1 MPSHPS
7 LLMTSST
14 TVTKNG
20 IRNYNLH
27 DSYEYTSNVSNSLKV
42 GTVIK
47 EITVFLWT
55 YKYVSLI
62 NKGRFFLSRHIP
74 KKFGF
79 SYFGIRKLTS
89 PSEGLWLVNPGL
101 LWSFVYLFQALK
113 FTKIRAIQLTD
124 FLRIISWRCLWE
136 TRLFYD
142 MSYDK
147 KVEWFGLDRGLLAQT
162 IKRVGMLPVIPIAT
176 VSQHQSCN
184 HPQFNMCSPWQLPW
198 QS

>member
-47 EITVFLWT
+47 EITIFLWT
-55 YKYVSLI
+55 YKYESLI
-62 NKGRFFLSRHIP
+62 NKVRFFLSRHIP

-124 FLRIISWRCLWE
+124 FLRIISWRHLWE

-142 MSYDK
+142 ISYDK
-147 KVEWFGLDRGLLAQT
+147 KVEWFELDRGLLAQT
-162 IKRVGMLPVIPIAT
+162 IKRVGMIPVIPITT
-176 VSQHQSCN
+176 VSQHRSCN
-184 HPQFNMCSPWQLPW
+184 HPLFNMCSPWQPPW
-198 QS
+198 KS

>member
-89 PSEGLWLVNPGL
+89 PSEGLWPVNPGL
-101 LWSFVYLFQALK
+101 LWSFVYLFRVLK

-124 FLRIISWRCLWE
+124 FRSIISWCRLWE
-136 TRLFYD
+136 GLFCD
-142 MSYDK
+142 LSYDK
-147 KVEWFGLDRGLLAQT
+147 KVEWFGLDWGLPT
-162 IKRVGMLPVIPIAT
+162 
-176 VSQHQSCN
+176 
-184 HPQFNMCSPWQLPW
+184 
-198 QS
+198 